1 MSELNTKDLILTKS
15 VTKVYQ
21 DDGVPVEAIRGIDL
35 TIKRGEFT
43 AIVGPS
49 GSGKTTFLNIISGL
63 DLPTG
68 GEVWLAGKNLSAM
81 SGKELSDFRRDQIG
95 FIFQAYNLIPVL
107 TVEEN
112 VEYIMLLQGVP
123 KEERHRRVEEIL
135 GELGIEGFAAR
146 LPTKL
151 SGGQQQ
157 RVAVARAMVS
167 RPSLILADE
176 PTANLDSRT
185 GAELLDMMRELNQ
198 KSGITF
204 LFSTHD
210 KQIME
215 RARRLVTLKD
225 GRIDRCS
232 TAPGAPPP
240 PIRYLSV
247 AIVRTTLWLWIGLMS
262 TTCRGCKANRSSA
275 RSTTD

>member
-1 MSELNTKDLILTKS
+1 MSQLVEDVIITKGIRKIYEDNGIP
-15 VTKVYQ
+15 
-21 DDGVPVEAIRGIDL
+21 VPALRGIDL
-35 TIKRGEFT
+35 TIKKGEFT

-63 DLPTG
+63 DDATEG
-68 GEVWLAGKNLSAM
+68 KVWLAGKELSAM
-81 SGKELSDFRRDQIG
+81 SGSELSDFRRDHIG

-112 VEYIMLLQGVP
+112 VEYIMLLQGID
-123 KEERHRRVEEIL
+123 KAERHRRVEKIL
-135 GELGIEGFAAR
+135 AELGLDGYAGR

-176 PTANLDSRT
+176 PTANLDSKT
-185 GAELLDMMRELNQ
+185 GAELLDMMRELNE

-204 LFSTHD
+204 VFSTHD
-210 KQIME
+210 TQIME
-215 RARRLVTLKD
+215 RAKRLVTLKD
-225 GRIDRCS
+225 GMIDS
-232 TAPGAPPP
+232 DEIKG
-240 PIRYLSV
+240 
-247 AIVRTTLWLWIGLMS
+247 
-262 TTCRGCKANRSSA
+262 
-275 RSTTD
+275 